1 MSQAVNS
8 IVSAI
13 CKYFMECPLLKDGVF
28 RVDAL
33 GDQPQEYSI
42 EMGIGN
48 AIVENYVDGSS
59 VRQKF
64 FTFASREF
72 YSLDRIQNIENDRFY
87 EKLADWIEEQNA
99 AGNLPQLPE
108 GMEAEQ
114 IIIQAPGYMLDAN
127 EENARYQIQL
137 SLQYF
142 KEA

>member
-1 MSQAVNS
+1 MSQAENS

-13 CKYFMECPLLKDGVF
+13 CNYFMECPLLKGGVF

-48 AIVENYVDGSS
+48 AIVEQYVDGSS

-72 YSLDRIQNIENDRFY
+72 YSLDRIQNIENDKFY
-87 EKLADWIEEQNA
+87 EKLADWIEEQNT

>member
-1 MSQAVNS
+1 MSQAENS

-13 CKYFMECPLLKDGVF
+13 CSYFMECPLLKDGVF

-48 AIVENYVDGSS
+48 AIVEQYVDGSS

-72 YSLDRIQNIENDRFY
+72 YSLDRIQNIENDKFY
-87 EKLADWIEEQNA
+87 EELADWIEEQNA

>member
-1 MSQAVNS
+1 MDITGTWA
-8 IVSAI
+8 
-13 CKYFMECPLLKDGVF
+13 P
-28 RVDAL
+28 
-33 GDQPQEYSI
+33 
-42 EMGIGN
+42 
-48 AIVENYVDGSS
+48 GSS
-59 VRQKF
+59 ARQKF

-72 YSLDRIQNIENDRFY
+72 YSLDRIQNIENDKFY
-87 EKLADWIEEQNA
+87 EELADWIEEQNA

>member
-1 MSQAVNS
+1 MSQAENS

-13 CKYFMECPLLKDGVF
+13 CNYFMECPLLKDGVF

-48 AIVENYVDGSS
+48 AIVEQYVDGSS

-64 FTFASREF
+64 FTFASR
-72 YSLDRIQNIENDRFY
+72 
-87 EKLADWIEEQNA
+87 
-99 AGNLPQLPE
+99 
-108 GMEAEQ
+108 
-114 IIIQAPGYMLDAN
+114 DAN

>member
-1 MSQAVNS
+1 MSQAENS

-13 CKYFMECPLLKDGVF
+13 CNYFMECPLLKDGVF

-42 EMGIGN
+42 EMGIGK
-48 AIVENYVDGSS
+48 AIVEGYVDGSS

-72 YSLDRIQNIENDRFY
+72 YSLDRIQNIDNDRFY

>member
-1 MSQAVNS
+1 MSQVSS

-13 CKYFMECPLLKDGVF
+13 CDYFMACPLLKDGVF

-33 GDQPQEYSI
+33 GDQPNEYSI
-42 EMGIGN
+42 EVGIGT
-48 AIVENYVDGSS
+48 AIVEEYIDGSS

-64 FTFASREF
+64 FTFASREY
-72 YSLDRIQNIENDRFY
+72 YSLDRIQNIVNDEFY
-87 EKLADWIEEQNA
+87 EELADWIEEQNRI
-99 AGNLPQLPE
+99 GNLPRLPA
-108 GMEAEQ
+108 GMEAER